1 MNSLDE
7 THNTCNLVQQ
17 TEEEVKYMMKTFSNQ
32 WRLGFQAGSEEE
44 FNTNEKLQAEGAR
57 RRLRAVWNAAR
68 QEVVSFFGP
77 LISEEHPAKTDSGK
91 KTYAYKGN
99 RFISIE
105 HDMSRVLEDALARG
119 NFSFL
124 DDIIVN
130 LIEGAQRHT
139 QHGTGPPRATH
150 ACAKQVTHIQK
161 KDANKK
167 RGTTGQKSKSRTKR
181 IFRCKRRF
189 PRQRRRVGEIAKD
202 PHNAALTHV
211 LLPRNDPLLNGYNA
225 FLLLTHMSNID
236 DKAVVPAW
244 AIKEPELTRAECEV
258 DDSVMLGTKKR
269 LATA

>member
-105 HDMSRVLEDALARG
+105 HDMSRVLEDALAQG

-150 ACAKQVTHIQK
+150 ACAKQVTHTH
-161 KDANKK
+161 KK
-167 RGTTGQKSKSRTKR
+167 RRKS
-181 IFRCKRRF
+181 I
-189 PRQRRRVGEIAKD
+189 PG
-202 PHNAALTHV
+202 HN
-211 LLPRNDPLLNGYNA
+211 
-225 FLLLTHMSNID
+225 
-236 DKAVVPAW
+236 
-244 AIKEPELTRAECEV
+244 
-258 DDSVMLGTKKR
+258 GTKIKIPNETHLSVQKTIPAPTSTHR
-269 LATA
+269 RNCKGSSQRGSNACVVTAQRSSIKWIQCFSLAHAHVQY